1 MIHRFFATKLNP
13 ILIFLLLL
21 AIGEFVAAVPPDYPK
36 LT

>member
-21 AIGEFVAAVPPDYPK
+21 AIGEFV
-36 LT
+36 LQCRQITQN